1 MWKSAHINMGE
12 ALARQNLSVQK
23 YQGLENTNIYC
34 NGPPPNNLV
43 WYSYAGLRFLVTCLS
58 TRAICLIIFAAKN
71 IIYIWH
77 IQHMK
82 CGKISFKAI

>member
-43 WYSYAGLRFLVTCLS
+43 
-58 TRAICLIIFAAKN
+58 
-71 IIYIWH
+71 
-77 IQHMK
+77 
-82 CGKISFKAI
+82 

>member
-43 WYSYAGLRFLVTCLS
+43 W
-58 TRAICLIIFAAKN
+58 
-71 IIYIWH
+71 
-77 IQHMK
+77 
-82 CGKISFKAI
+82 